1 MNRKSNIVYN
11 VIILACTVGLAIT
24 VVALANNTF
33 YADLFTTLLL
43 FLLGAILAGILNTVL
58 HEWGH
63 VLAGKRAGMEFLS
76 LRLWFFTI
84 VKENGKTRWIKSRFI
99 DQAGACEM
107 IPAKTDDLKKSYRKM
122 TAGGLAGSAVAVAL
136 GIVFAA
142 LVGILP
148 SWLYCLL
155 SVFLPVSVYCFL
167 TNALPMS
174 DQGIRND
181 GGVLYGIAKDDDT
194 TAVALSLLQIQAE
207 LYAGKSPAEISPSL
221 YFELPQLP
229 EDDANFL
236 LLLSARYAYYLDAG
250 DAENANKV
258 SERIFSVKKYVPK
271 VFLDQVNADLL
282 YNASA
287 VNKSEYEADDLMD
300 YAEKYLNGEETASNM
315 RIKAAYVLYVVGDR
329 EKADRLIAR
338 GEELCDAERIP
349 GIAKMERKLLAAMKE
364 ATPETETP
372 SPAEEG

>member
-1 MNRKSNIVYN
+1 
-11 VIILACTVGLAIT
+11 
-24 VVALANNTF
+24 
-33 YADLFTTLLL
+33 
-43 FLLGAILAGILNTVL
+43 
-58 HEWGH
+58 
-63 VLAGKRAGMEFLS
+63 
-76 LRLWFFTI
+76 
-84 VKENGKTRWIKSRFI
+84 
-99 DQAGACEM
+99 
-107 IPAKTDDLKKSYRKM
+107 M

-207 LYAGKSPAEISPSL
+207 LYAGKSPAEILPSL

-258 SERIFSVKKYVPK
+258 TERIFSVKK
-271 VFLDQVNADLL
+271 
-282 YNASA
+282 
-287 VNKSEYEADDLMD
+287 
-300 YAEKYLNGEETASNM
+300 
-315 RIKAAYVLYVVGDR
+315 
-329 EKADRLIAR
+329 
-338 GEELCDAERIP
+338 
-349 GIAKMERKLLAAMKE
+349 
-364 ATPETETP
+364 
-372 SPAEEG
+372 